1 MPGTPWST
9 GKETDINRN
18 KVRLFIGTVAW
29 NVEVL
34 PCLQAGD
41 KGMAER
47 GGFEPPLELPPEHL
61 SRVPPS
67 AARPP
72 LLRLHRQ
79 TDPLAEG
86 GGLEPPSLSAA
97 VFKTAGLPVIL
108 ALHGA
113 AVRDYSNVSSLCQ
126 TVGSNKPF
134 RLLKSTRDSLS
145 RMPANIQILIERTS
159 LRVL

>member
-9 GKETDINRN
+9 GKQTDINRN

-47 GGFEPPLELPPEHL
+47 GGFEPPLELPPENL

-72 LLRLHRQ
+72 LRTHYRQ
-79 TDPLAEG
+79 DSLAEG

-108 ALHGA
+108 ALHKA
-113 AVRDYSNVSSLCQ
+113 TVRHYSNAGSRCQ
-126 TVGSNKPF
+126 TAGSNKLFGYGNP
-134 RLLKSTRDSLS
+134 LE
-145 RMPANIQILIERTS
+145 ILCRACP
-159 LRVL
+159 